1 MKKGND
7 TQAWRI
13 VMFKKNALVPVM
25 IIIGVLG
32 SLGACAIHSS
42 AGAQKTSAPNPQAN
56 LARGEGEVKK
66 LLPLMEADNDGKVSK
81 QEFMRFM
88 EAEFDMLDTKREQK
102 LEAIEP
108 PRKNGFHK

>member
-1 MKKGND
+1 ML
-7 TQAWRI
+7 
-13 VMFKKNALVPVM
+13 KKNAVVLVM

-32 SLGACAIHSS
+32 ALGASAIHSS
-42 AGAQKTSAPNPQAN
+42 AGAQKTSVPNPQAN

-88 EAEFDMLDTKREQK
+88 EAEFDWMDTNKEQK
-102 LEAIEP
+102 LDAKEQ

>member
-1 MKKGND
+1 ML
-7 TQAWRI
+7 
-13 VMFKKNALVPVM
+13 KKNAVVPVM
-25 IIIGVLG
+25 IIIVVLG
-32 SLGACAIHSS
+32 SLGAIHRS

-88 EAEFDMLDTKREQK
+88 EAEFDWMDTKKEQK
-102 LEAIEP
+102 LDAIEQ